1 MMRLLGG
8 IFWVCRK
15 IASLFMRLGYR
26 HRTGIDPLIA
36 VALYL
41 FPQKVLRING
51 MTPWPVDF
59 RSKVTFPQRITVGTF
74 CFPGLSPGCYIQ
86 GKNGIKFGDNVR
98 LGPNVGIISAN
109 HSLEDYEEHI
119 PTDPIE
125 IGDNVWIGMNSVVMP
140 GVKIGDNVVIGA
152 GSIVTRDIPSNSIAV
167 GNPCKVRQEKPP
179 YTGVPHLRLY
189 GPDTL
194 TD

>member
-1 MMRLLGG
+1 MRGLAL
-8 IFWVCRK
+8 IFKVCRG
-15 IASLFMRLGYR
+15 IASILMRLGYR

-41 FPQKVLRING
+41 FPQKILRING
-51 MTPWPVDF
+51 MTTWPVDF

-86 GKNGIKFGDNVR
+86 GKNGIHFGDNVR

-109 HSLEDYEEHI
+109 HSLDDYEDHI

-140 GVKIGDNVVIGA
+140 GVKIGNNVVIGA
-152 GSIVTRDIPSNSIAV
+152 GSVVTRDIPPNSIAV
-167 GNPCKVRQEKPP
+167 GNPCKVRREKEP
-179 YTGVPHLRLY
+179 YTGIPGVKIY
-189 GPDTL
+189 GPENL
-194 TD
+194 TQ